1 MSHYHWLSLSLP
13 LSLLLFTIESLVRIV
28 SVITLA
34 QWVLMAT
41 TKPVILPET
50 FSGADSA
57 SWDQWIIH
65 FTNCAAVNEWDDN
78 NKLAFLKVRLTG
90 RAQSVF
96 QRLPAE
102 QTDTFAH
109 AVEALKERF
118 EPTSRRDLYL
128 ADLTTRR
135 RRPQESWAE
144 YAEALRVLSEKAYPE
159 LSTKATEQFALT
171 QLIAGVTESQVSFA
185 VKQRMP
191 KTLDE
196 AVTVIMQTEAHF
208 TAARVASTTQEEP
221 TVGANAVNTKKRDAL
236 LDVVSNLA
244 EKIEKLEARLDHSS
258 PPRPQRQQRQTRR
271 DLSTII
277 CFNCH
282 QPGHW
287 ARGCAAPHS
296 NRPQQQG
303 NVETLSQTVKG
314 HMAEGVPKLA
324 PDQGTLLLSPVNP
337 AVAYHIPV
345 LLHGHICS
353 FLLDTGAAVSLL
365 SSALWNK
372 YHNDSQQLTPTMHRL
387 VGVTGDPLTV
397 QGSATLPLLIGENKF
412 DIPVIIVDNLTED
425 GIIGLD
431 FLRSNHCT
439 IDFKSQLLHFPNNEV
454 SLSLHVKPSVA
465 STAVINA
472 VLEETTTVPPKSEVE
487 VRVSALSLETKSG
500 TWLLED
506 HLSKTSQQGI
516 IAA

>member
-1 MSHYHWLSLSLP
+1 M
-13 LSLLLFTIESLVRIV
+13 RIV

-78 NKLAFLKVRLTG
+78 IKLAFLKVHLTG

-96 QRLPAE
+96 QRLPVD

-135 RRPQESWAE
+135 RRPQESWAK
-144 YAEALRVLSEKAYPE
+144 YAEALRVLSEKAYPK

-258 PPRPQRQQRQTRR
+258 PPRPQRQQRQTR
-271 DLSTII
+271 
-277 CFNCH
+277 
-282 QPGHW
+282 
-287 ARGCAAPHS
+287 
-296 NRPQQQG
+296 
-303 NVETLSQTVKG
+303 
-314 HMAEGVPKLA
+314 
-324 PDQGTLLLSPVNP
+324 
-337 AVAYHIPV
+337 V
-345 LLHGHICS
+345 L
-353 FLLDTGAAVSLL
+353 
-365 SSALWNK
+365 
-372 YHNDSQQLTPTMHRL
+372 
-387 VGVTGDPLTV
+387 
-397 QGSATLPLLIGENKF
+397 
-412 DIPVIIVDNLTED
+412 
-425 GIIGLD
+425 
-431 FLRSNHCT
+431 
-439 IDFKSQLLHFPNNEV
+439 
-454 SLSLHVKPSVA
+454 
-465 STAVINA
+465 
-472 VLEETTTVPPKSEVE
+472 
-487 VRVSALSLETKSG
+487 
-500 TWLLED
+500 
-506 HLSKTSQQGI
+506 
-516 IAA
+516 